1 MKGRS
6 RKLGGVWGALLALL
20 ALSCGSAYVPMG
32 TWNTITNMVIAVL
45 KALLVAFF
53 FMHLFRGGATFRL
66 VFVSALFTL
75 ALLVGLSSA
84 DYATRTQYPAAWQA
98 PGGIR

>member
-1 MKGRS
+1 MNRKS
-6 RKLGGVWGALLALL
+6 RHLAGVWIALIALL

-32 TWNTITNMVIAVL
+32 TWNAVANMAIAVL

-66 VFVSALFTL
+66 VFVGALFTL
-75 ALLVGLSSA
+75 ALLVGLSAA
-84 DYATRTQYPAAWQA
+84 DYATRTRYPAPWQA
-98 PGGIR
+98 PASGR